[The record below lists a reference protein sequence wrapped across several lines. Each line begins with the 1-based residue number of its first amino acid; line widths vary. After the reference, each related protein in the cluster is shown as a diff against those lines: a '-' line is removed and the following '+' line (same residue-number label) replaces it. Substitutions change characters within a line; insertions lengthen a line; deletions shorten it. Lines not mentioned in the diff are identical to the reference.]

1 MLAFMMW
8 PLWVHVGVELWLASL
23 TLPYDLALTE
33 ARRADEDPLHP

>member
-23 TLPYDLALTE
+23 TLPFDLME
-33 ARRADEDPLHP
+33 ARRGDEDPVHP